1 MEQRIP
7 NIVYVYAI
15 FGGLAGLL
23 YGFDSGA
30 ISPALPFITEEF
42 GLSPSG
48 QGLIVSFLLL
58 GALPAIVLSTSLSK
72 VLGRK
77 SLLIGAGLTFII
89 GSIGCAFATSESV
102 LIWSRFILGIGCGIA
117 NMCSLIYLVELAPP
131 KIRGFIG
138 ALYQL
143 SVNVGILSAYIV
155 GASLTDSG
163 AWRLMLGIGLIP
175 AAIFTIGM
183 LMSPESPRW
192 LLTVGKEERA
202 RKVLM
207 KLRGSKKEVEDEI
220 RDINNSLKLQ
230 TAGFKHL
237 FGQYKSILNMTLILT
252 FFQVFTGINAVV
264 YFAPIIFEGV
274 DINGW
279 SGSNVANFG
288 VGIALV
294 VSTAISLFIVDKL
307 GRKTLLIYSI
317 GGQVLPLLGLA
328 LLSDNMLLSMICV
341 FLYVFAFGIGLGPV
355 FWLFIPEVFPLQ
367 ARAIGMGVITFSQY
381 TLNFLFSYTFPQLLG
396 VIGNNVFLIYA
407 VLSVVACVYIHYK
420 TPETKGKTLEEI
432 EGYWREKST
441 AKTYKAVKE
450 A

>member
-1 MEQRIP
+1 MQKIP
-7 NIVYVYAI
+7 NIMYVYAI

-30 ISPALPFITEEF
+30 ISPAIPFITEEF

-77 SLLIGAGLTFII
+77 SLLIGAGITFIV
-89 GSIGCAFATSESV
+89 GSIGCAFATNVSV
-102 LIWSRFILGIGCGIA
+102 LIASRFILGIGCGIA

-131 KIRGFIG
+131 KIRGLIG

-155 GASLTDSG
+155 GASFSASG
-163 AWRLMLGIGLIP
+163 SWRIMLGIGIIP
-175 AAIFTIGM
+175 AAIFTFGM
-183 LMSPESPRW
+183 LISPESPRW
-192 LLTVGKEERA
+192 LMAAGKEDRA

-207 KLRGSKKEVEDEI
+207 KLRGTKQEVEDEI
-220 RDINNSLKLQ
+220 SDINHSLKQ
-230 TAGFKHL
+230 QSVGFKHL
-237 FGQYKSILNMTLILT
+237 VHQYKKILNMNFILT

-274 DINGW
+274 EINGW
-279 SGSNVANFG
+279 SGSNIANFG
-288 VGIALV
+288 IGTALV

-317 GGQVLPLLGLA
+317 GGQVLPLIGLA
-328 LLSDNMLLSMICV
+328 LFSDYTIFSMVCV

-355 FWLFIPEVFPLQ
+355 FWLFIPEVLPLQ
-367 ARAIGMGVITFSQY
+367 ARAIGMGVITFLQY
-381 TLNFLFSYTFPQLLG
+381 TLNFLFSYTFPPLLS

-407 VLSVVACVYIHYK
+407 FLSVVACVFIHYK
-420 TPETKGKTLEEI
+420 TPETKGKSLEEI
-432 EGYWREKST
+432 EEYWREQDL
-441 AKTYKAVKE
+441 AKAIKPA
-450 A
+450 

>member
-1 MEQRIP
+1 MQKIP
-7 NIVYVYAI
+7 NIMYVYAI

-30 ISPALPFITEEF
+30 ISPAIPFITEEF
-42 GLSPSG
+42 GLSPAG

-77 SLLIGAGLTFII
+77 SLLIGAGITFIV
-89 GSIGCAFATSESV
+89 GSIGCAFATNVSV
-102 LIWSRFILGIGCGIA
+102 LIGSRFILGIGCGIA

-131 KIRGFIG
+131 KIRGLIG

-155 GASLTDSG
+155 GASLSASG
-163 AWRLMLGIGLIP
+163 SWRIMLGIGIIP

-183 LMSPESPRW
+183 LISPESPRW
-192 LLTVGKEERA
+192 LMTAGKEERA

-220 RDINNSLKLQ
+220 SDINYSLKQQ
-230 TAGFKHL
+230 TVGFKHL
-237 FGQYKSILNMTLILT
+237 VGQYKKILNMNFILT

-274 DINGW
+274 EINGW
-279 SGSNVANFG
+279 SGSNIANFG
-288 VGIALV
+288 IGTALV
-294 VSTAISLFIVDKL
+294 ISTAISLFIVDKL

-317 GGQVLPLLGLA
+317 GGQVLPLIGLA
-328 LLSDNMLLSMICV
+328 LFSDFTIFSMVCV

-355 FWLFIPEVFPLQ
+355 FWLFIPEVLPLQ
-367 ARAIGMGVITFSQY
+367 ARAIGMGVITFLQY
-381 TLNFLFSYTFPQLLG
+381 TLNFLFSYTFPPLLS

-407 VLSVVACVYIHYK
+407 VLSIVACVFIHYK

-432 EGYWREKST
+432 EEYWRQQDMEK
-441 AKTYKAVKE
+441 AIKPA
-450 A
+450 

>member
-1 MEQRIP
+1 MYI
-7 NIVYVYAI
+7 YAI

-30 ISPALPFITEEF
+30 ISPAIPFITEEF

-77 SLLIGAGLTFII
+77 SLLIGAGITFIA
-89 GSIGCAFATSESV
+89 GSIGCAFATNVSV
-102 LIWSRFILGIGCGIA
+102 LIASRFILGIGCGIA

-131 KIRGFIG
+131 KIRGLIG

-155 GASLTDSG
+155 GASFSASG
-163 AWRLMLGIGLIP
+163 SWRIMLGIGIIP
-175 AAIFTIGM
+175 AAIFTFGM
-183 LMSPESPRW
+183 LISPESPRW
-192 LLTVGKEERA
+192 LMAAGKEERA

-207 KLRGSKKEVEDEI
+207 KLRGTKHEVEDEI
-220 RDINNSLKLQ
+220 SDINHSLKQ
-230 TAGFKHL
+230 QSVGFKHL
-237 FGQYKSILNMTLILT
+237 VHQYKKILNMNFILT

-264 YFAPIIFEGV
+264 YFAPIIFDGV
-274 DINGW
+274 EINGW
-279 SGSNVANFG
+279 SGSNIANFG
-288 VGIALV
+288 IGTALV

-317 GGQVLPLLGLA
+317 GGQVLPLIGLA
-328 LLSDNMLLSMICV
+328 LFSDYTILSMVCV

-355 FWLFIPEVFPLQ
+355 FWLFIPEVLPLQ
-367 ARAIGMGVITFSQY
+367 ARAIGMGVITFLQY
-381 TLNFLFSYTFPQLLG
+381 TLNFLFSYTFPPLLN

-407 VLSVVACVYIHYK
+407 ALSVVACVFIHYK
-420 TPETKGKTLEEI
+420 TPETKGKSLEEI
-432 EGYWREKST
+432 EEYWREQDLEKSIKP
-441 AKTYKAVKE
+441 A
-450 A
+450 

>member
-1 MEQRIP
+1 MRKIP
-7 NIVYVYAI
+7 NIMYVYAI

-30 ISPALPFITEEF
+30 ISPAIPFITEEF

-77 SLLIGAGLTFII
+77 SLLIGAGITFIV
-89 GSIGCAFATSESV
+89 GSIGCAFATNVSV
-102 LIWSRFILGIGCGIA
+102 LIASRFILGIGCGIA

-131 KIRGFIG
+131 KIRGLIG

-155 GASLTDSG
+155 GASFSASG
-163 AWRLMLGIGLIP
+163 SWRIMLGIGIIP
-175 AAIFTIGM
+175 AAIFTFGM
-183 LMSPESPRW
+183 LISPESPRW
-192 LLTVGKEERA
+192 LMAAGKEDRA

-207 KLRGSKKEVEDEI
+207 KLRGTKQEVEDEI
-220 RDINNSLKLQ
+220 SDINHSLKQ
-230 TAGFKHL
+230 QSVGFKHL
-237 FGQYKSILNMTLILT
+237 VHQYKKILNMNFILT

-274 DINGW
+274 EINGW
-279 SGSNVANFG
+279 SGSNIANFG
-288 VGIALV
+288 IGTALV
-294 VSTAISLFIVDKL
+294 VSTAISLFIIDKL

-317 GGQVLPLLGLA
+317 GGQVLPLIGLA
-328 LLSDNMLLSMICV
+328 LFSDYTIFSMVCV

-355 FWLFIPEVFPLQ
+355 FWLFIPEVLPLQ
-367 ARAIGMGVITFSQY
+367 ARAIGMGVITFLQY
-381 TLNFLFSYTFPQLLG
+381 TLNFLFSYTFPPLLS

-407 VLSVVACVYIHYK
+407 FLSVVACVFIHYK
-420 TPETKGKTLEEI
+420 TPETKGKSLEEI
-432 EGYWREKST
+432 EEYWREQDL
-441 AKTYKAVKE
+441 AKAIKPA
-450 A
+450 

>member
-1 MEQRIP
+1 MQKIP
-7 NIVYVYAI
+7 NIMYIYAI

-30 ISPALPFITEEF
+30 ISPAIPFITEEF

-77 SLLIGAGLTFII
+77 SLLIGAGITFIA
-89 GSIGCAFATSESV
+89 GSIGCAFATNVSV
-102 LIWSRFILGIGCGIA
+102 LIASRFILGIGCGIA

-131 KIRGFIG
+131 KIRGLIG

-155 GASLTDSG
+155 GASFSASG
-163 AWRLMLGIGLIP
+163 SWRIMLGIGIIP
-175 AAIFTIGM
+175 AAIFTFGM
-183 LMSPESPRW
+183 LISPESPRW
-192 LLTVGKEERA
+192 LMAAGKEERA

-207 KLRGSKKEVEDEI
+207 KLRGTKHEVEDEI
-220 RDINNSLKLQ
+220 SDINHSLKQ
-230 TAGFKHL
+230 QSVGFKHL
-237 FGQYKSILNMTLILT
+237 VHQYKKILNMNFILT

-264 YFAPIIFEGV
+264 YFAPIIFDGV
-274 DINGW
+274 EINGW
-279 SGSNVANFG
+279 SGSNIANFG
-288 VGIALV
+288 IGTALV

-317 GGQVLPLLGLA
+317 GGQVLPLIGLA
-328 LLSDNMLLSMICV
+328 LFSDYTILSMVCV

-355 FWLFIPEVFPLQ
+355 FWLFIPEVLPLQ
-367 ARAIGMGVITFSQY
+367 ARAIGMGVITFLQY
-381 TLNFLFSYTFPQLLG
+381 TLNFLFSYTFPPLLN

-407 VLSVVACVYIHYK
+407 ALSVVACVFIHYK
-420 TPETKGKTLEEI
+420 TPETKGKSLEEI
-432 EGYWREKST
+432 EEYWREQDLEKSIKP
-441 AKTYKAVKE
+441 A
-450 A
+450 

>member
-1 MEQRIP
+1 MQKIP
-7 NIVYVYAI
+7 NIMYVYAI

-30 ISPALPFITEEF
+30 ISPAIPFITEEF

-77 SLLIGAGLTFII
+77 SLLIGAGITFIV
-89 GSIGCAFATSESV
+89 GSIGCAFATNVSV
-102 LIWSRFILGIGCGIA
+102 LIASRFILGIGCGIA

-131 KIRGFIG
+131 KIRGLIG

-155 GASLTDSG
+155 GASFSASG
-163 AWRLMLGIGLIP
+163 SWRIMLGIGIIP
-175 AAIFTIGM
+175 AAIFTFGM
-183 LMSPESPRW
+183 LISPESPRW
-192 LLTVGKEERA
+192 LMAAGKEDRA

-207 KLRGSKKEVEDEI
+207 KLRGTKQEVEDEI
-220 RDINNSLKLQ
+220 SDINHSLKQ
-230 TAGFKHL
+230 QSVGFKHL
-237 FGQYKSILNMTLILT
+237 VHQYKKILNMNFILT

-274 DINGW
+274 EINGW
-279 SGSNVANFG
+279 SGSNIANFG
-288 VGIALV
+288 IGTALV
-294 VSTAISLFIVDKL
+294 VSTAISLFIIDKL

-317 GGQVLPLLGLA
+317 GGQVLPLIGLA
-328 LLSDNMLLSMICV
+328 LFSDYTIFSMVCV

-355 FWLFIPEVFPLQ
+355 FWLFIPEVLPLQ
-367 ARAIGMGVITFSQY
+367 ARAIGMGVITFLQY
-381 TLNFLFSYTFPQLLG
+381 TLNFLFSYTFPPLLS

-407 VLSVVACVYIHYK
+407 FLSVVACVFIHYK
-420 TPETKGKTLEEI
+420 TPETKGKSLEEI
-432 EGYWREKST
+432 EEYWREQDL
-441 AKTYKAVKE
+441 AKAIKPA
-450 A
+450 

>member
-1 MEQRIP
+1 MQKIP
-7 NIVYVYAI
+7 NIMYIYAI

-30 ISPALPFITEEF
+30 ISPAIPFITEEF

-77 SLLIGAGLTFII
+77 SLLIGAGITFIV
-89 GSIGCAFATSESV
+89 GSIGCAFATNVSV
-102 LIWSRFILGIGCGIA
+102 LIASRFILGIGCGIA

-131 KIRGFIG
+131 KIRGLIG

-155 GASLTDSG
+155 GASFSASG
-163 AWRLMLGIGLIP
+163 SWRIMLGIGIIP
-175 AAIFTIGM
+175 AAIFTFGM
-183 LMSPESPRW
+183 LISPESPRW
-192 LLTVGKEERA
+192 LMAAGKEDRA

-207 KLRGSKKEVEDEI
+207 KLRGTKQEVEDEI
-220 RDINNSLKLQ
+220 SDINHSLKQ
-230 TAGFKHL
+230 QSVGFKHL
-237 FGQYKSILNMTLILT
+237 VHQYKKILNMNFILT

-274 DINGW
+274 EINGW
-279 SGSNVANFG
+279 SGSNIANFG
-288 VGIALV
+288 IGTALV

-317 GGQVLPLLGLA
+317 GGQVLPLIGLA
-328 LLSDNMLLSMICV
+328 LFSDYTIFSMVCV

-355 FWLFIPEVFPLQ
+355 FWLFIPEVLPLQ
-367 ARAIGMGVITFSQY
+367 ARAIGMGVITFLQY
-381 TLNFLFSYTFPQLLG
+381 TLNFLFSYTFPPLLS

-407 VLSVVACVYIHYK
+407 FLSVVACVFIHYK
-420 TPETKGKTLEEI
+420 TPETKGKSLEEI
-432 EGYWREKST
+432 EEYWREQDL
-441 AKTYKAVKE
+441 AKAIKPA
-450 A
+450 

>member
-1 MEQRIP
+1 MEQKIP
-7 NIVYVYAI
+7 KIMYVYAI

-89 GSIGCAFATSESV
+89 GSIGCAFATNEII

-155 GASLTDSG
+155 GASFSD
-163 AWRLMLGIGLIP
+163 WRLMLGIGIIP
-175 AAIFTIGM
+175 ATIFTFGM
-183 LMSPESPRW
+183 LISPESPRW
-192 LLTVGKEERA
+192 LLTAGKEERA
-202 RKVLM
+202 RKVLT

-220 RDINNSLKLQ
+220 RDINYSLKQQ
-230 TAGFKHL
+230 TVGFKHL

-264 YFAPIIFEGV
+264 YFAPIIFEGAN
-274 DINGW
+274 INGW

-317 GGQVLPLLGLA
+317 GGQVLPLIGLA
-328 LLSDNMLLSMICV
+328 LFSDYTIVSMICV

-367 ARAIGMGVITFSQY
+367 ARAIGMGFITFSQY
-381 TLNFLFSYTFPQLLG
+381 TLNFIFSYTFPQLLSF
-396 VIGNNVFLIYA
+396 IGNNVFFIYA
-407 VLSVVACVYIHYK
+407 VLSVIACIFIHYK
-420 TPETKGKTLEEI
+420 APETKGKTLEEI
-432 EGYWREKST
+432 EGYWRRQAAE
-441 AKTYKAVKE
+441 KTYKPAKE

>member
-1 MEQRIP
+1 MQKIP
-7 NIVYVYAI
+7 NIMYVYAV

-30 ISPALPFITEEF
+30 ISPAIPFITEEF

-77 SLLIGAGLTFII
+77 SLLIGAGITFIV
-89 GSIGCAFATSESV
+89 GSIGCAFATNVSV
-102 LIWSRFILGIGCGIA
+102 LIASRFILGIGCGIA

-131 KIRGFIG
+131 KIRGLIG

-155 GASLTDSG
+155 GASFSASG
-163 AWRLMLGIGLIP
+163 SWRIMLGIGIIP
-175 AAIFTIGM
+175 AAIFTFGM
-183 LMSPESPRW
+183 LISPESPRW
-192 LLTVGKEERA
+192 LMAAGKVDRA
-202 RKVLM
+202 RMVLM
-207 KLRGSKKEVEDEI
+207 KLRGTKQEVEDEI
-220 RDINNSLKLQ
+220 SDINHSLKQ
-230 TAGFKHL
+230 QSVGFKHL
-237 FGQYKSILNMTLILT
+237 VHQYKKILNMNFILT

-274 DINGW
+274 EINGW
-279 SGSNVANFG
+279 SGSNIANFG
-288 VGIALV
+288 IGTALV

-317 GGQVLPLLGLA
+317 GGQVLPLIGLA
-328 LLSDNMLLSMICV
+328 LFSDYTIFSMVCV

-355 FWLFIPEVFPLQ
+355 FWLFIPEVLPLQ
-367 ARAIGMGVITFSQY
+367 ARAIGMGVITFLQY
-381 TLNFLFSYTFPQLLG
+381 TLNFLFSYTFPPLLS

-407 VLSVVACVYIHYK
+407 FLSVVACVFIHYK
-420 TPETKGKTLEEI
+420 TPETKGKSLEEI
-432 EGYWREKST
+432 EEYWREQDL
-441 AKTYKAVKE
+441 AKAIKPA
-450 A
+450 

>member
-1 MEQRIP
+1 MQNIP
-7 NIVYVYAI
+7 KIMYVYAI

-30 ISPALPFITEEF
+30 ISPAIPFITEEF
-42 GLSPSG
+42 GLSPAG

-77 SLLIGAGLTFII
+77 SLLIGAGLTFVI
-89 GSIGCAFATSESV
+89 GSIGCAFATNVNV

-131 KIRGFIG
+131 KIRGLIG

-143 SVNVGILSAYIV
+143 SVNVGILGAYIV
-155 GASLTDSG
+155 GASFSTSG
-163 AWRLMLGIGLIP
+163 AWRIMLGIGIIP

-183 LMSPESPRW
+183 LLSPESPRW
-192 LLTVGKEERA
+192 LMTAGKEEKA
-202 RKVLM
+202 RKVLT
-207 KLRGSKKEVEDEI
+207 KLRGSKQEVEEEI
-220 RDINNSLKLQ
+220 QDIADCLKEKNL
-230 TAGFKHL
+230 TVMGLFK
-237 FGQYKSILNMTLILT
+237 QCKSILNMNVILT

-264 YFAPIIFEGV
+264 YFAPIIFDGV

-279 SGSNVANFG
+279 SGSNIANFG
-288 VGIALV
+288 IGTALV

-317 GGQVLPLLGLA
+317 GGQILPLIGLA
-328 LLSDNMLLSMICV
+328 LFSNYTLVSMICV

-355 FWLFIPEVFPLQ
+355 FWLYIPEVFPLQ
-367 ARAIGMGVITFSQY
+367 ARAIGMGVITFTQY
-381 TLNFLFSYTFPQLLG
+381 TMNFLFSYTFPQIYRKQCLLY
-396 VIGNNVFLIYA
+396 IRRTFPCSLP
-407 VLSVVACVYIHYK
+407 VY
-420 TPETKGKTLEEI
+420 P
-432 EGYWREKST
+432 SQNP
-441 AKTYKAVKE
+441 
-450 A
+450 